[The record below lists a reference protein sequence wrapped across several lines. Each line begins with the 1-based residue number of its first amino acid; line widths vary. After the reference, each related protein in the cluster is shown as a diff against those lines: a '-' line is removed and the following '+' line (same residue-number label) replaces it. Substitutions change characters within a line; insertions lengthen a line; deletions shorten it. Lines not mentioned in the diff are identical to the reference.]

1 MIQPVSA
8 WQCTDGRCFRDK
20 EDATKHEIG
29 IQNVALVACMRDLMT
44 QHFEQNN
51 RNPDWRE
58 YALDDALKFILDN
71 RSLVIG
77 LLNRYQ
83 PED

>member
-8 WQCTDGRCFRDK
+8 WQCSDGRCFHDK
-20 EDATKHEIG
+20 EEANKHEID
-29 IQNVALVACMRDLMT
+29 IQNDEIEMSMRDLMT
-44 QHFEQNN
+44 QHFEENN

-83 PED
+83 PEE